1 MRVGF
6 IVK

>member
-6 IVK
+6 CL

>member
-6 IVK
+6 YF